1 MPPLVFSEIPLF
13 LNKENEMCSLYN
25 RNKDKGKIN
34 RLRMIDV
41 KHRFTNQKKYAF
53 SKLFLM
59 H

>member
-1 MPPLVFSEIPLF
+1 MPPLFSETPLF

-25 RNKDKGKIN
+25 TNKDKGKMN
-34 RLRMIDV
+34 TLRMIDV
-41 KHRFTNQKKYAF
+41 KYRFTNQKKYAL